1 LDNSRHLF
9 DYIDELNKFKND
21 PDTAIITD
29 IDGTISKIAPTPVE
43 AVVKPEI
50 NDIIEKI
57 AYR

>member
-1 LDNSRHLF
+1 V
-9 DYIDELNKFKND
+9 K
-21 PDTAIITD
+21 IT
-29 IDGTISKIAPTPVE
+29 PTPVE